1 MNDQTI
7 TIIIIL
13 ITFLVAFLLAYYFA
27 HTISISKN
35 ITSNLRK
42 LYTALFMACI
52 MSSFEILVLLIIGK
66 GNLIIVFLG
75 IIFLVAAIF
84 IGYQLKTLRFMN
96 EKQLLLTMIEHSE
109 TSKNIV
115 DKLLNK
121 TNDEELNTL
130 LQKIDK
136 DKKDEIEKMYELL
149 KRYKLIF

>member
-1 MNDQTI
+1 MNDQTL

-27 HTISISKN
+27 HTISINKN
-35 ITSNLRK
+35 ITSNIRK
-42 LYTALFMACI
+42 LYAALFMACI
-52 MSSFEILVLLIIGK
+52 MSSFEILILLIIGK

-136 DKKDEIEKMYELL
+136 DKRSEIEKMYELL
-149 KRYKLIF
+149 KRY